1 MAEPGGVKCHNIPE
15 TVIHM
20 KIIREGTFLITGKTH
35 MLREI
40 QSDSLKLY
48 QKEEKKRE

>member
-1 MAEPGGVKCHNIPE
+1 MAEQGGVKCLNIPE

-20 KIIREGTFLITGKTH
+20 KIIRESTFLITGKTH

>member
-1 MAEPGGVKCHNIPE
+1 MSEYTRNGYTYENNKRKHIPNS
-15 TVIHM
+15 
-20 KIIREGTFLITGKTH
+20 GKTH